1 MYNSCFSIFGKTT
14 SNKQKRDTK
23 KATWFTVECK
33 VRKNIFIQVNGFLKS
48 VQILK
53 INSDLLILVKHLRKS
68 FGKKV
73 NSFRKGKLSS
83 SDRVSLEAFV
93 DHFKHISNTPHTDK
107 VFDAPDFETIPVN
120 NIAELDQPISFA
132 EISKAI
138 DSMKR
143 GKSPGVDGLV
153 SDFFI
158 DAKEFL
164 IPYLHRVYNMS
175 LRPETIQN
183 VVRKA

>member
-1 MYNSCFSIFGKTT
+1 MSNLSKT
-14 SNKQKRDTK
+14 SPK
-23 KATWFTVECK
+23 K
-33 VRKNIFIQVNGFLKS
+33 FL
-48 VQILK
+48 
-53 INSDLLILVKHLRKS
+53 
-68 FGKKV
+68 KKV

-93 DHFKHISNTPHTDK
+93 DQFKHILNTPHTDK
-107 VFDAPDFETIPVN
+107 VFDAQNIETIPD

-132 EISKAI
+132 EISKVI

-158 DAKEFL
+158 DAKEFHTFIGYITL
-164 IPYLHRVYNMS
+164 S
-175 LRPETIQN
+175 LRPETIRN
-183 VVRKA
+183 VGRKV